1 MSTMY
6 KAKNSREFLP
16 YREFQFS
23 ILSRRMFYKME
34 TRKSQENILEGSHL
48 ELEARMLYCTVLCKS
63 FCRWLEFNANEINH
77 ICFLA
82 SFHAVR
88 IILIVFTSLTTILAR
103 LY

>member
-1 MSTMY
+1 MY

-82 SFHAVR
+82 SFHGVR
-88 IILIVFTSLTTILAR
+88 TILIVFASLTTILAR